1 MFGTSMKRIART
13 ILLLHGNARFRERVI
28 TAGGKEFSVKV
39 IPNWPSLHKEVEGGN
54 PSTIV
59 IIDPY
64 HGHAGAD
71 EPVMELAALLKNFPS
86 AVVFA
91 GLVVDSSQNTQ
102 IRQIER
108 WGVAEIISIGHD
120 DTSVALRSRFR
131 QTEGLSLRRL
141 VDEVVPADLTG
152 RGRAILDAAAE
163 IVTASG
169 RALDLATALGLSERT
184 LQRWLRRSA
193 LPPTRT
199 LFAWMR
205 VLLAASLL
213 DDPGRSIEGIA
224 RICGYS
230 SGSSL
235 RRIAQSLLGAQPAE
249 LRRLGAF
256 AHASRRL
263 GETLDAYR
271 EKPAE

>member
-1 MFGTSMKRIART
+1 M
-13 ILLLHGNARFRERVI
+13 
-28 TAGGKEFSVKV
+28 
-39 IPNWPSLHKEVEGGN
+39 
-54 PSTIV
+54 
-59 IIDPY
+59 
-64 HGHAGAD
+64 
-71 EPVMELAALLKNFPS
+71 LKNFPS

-91 GLVVDSSQNTQ
+91 GIVIDSSQNTH

-108 WGVAEIISIGHD
+108 WGVADIISIGHD

-131 QTEGLSLRRL
+131 HTEGLSLRRL
-141 VDEVVPADLTG
+141 IDEVVPADLPG

-235 RRIAQSLLGAQPAE
+235 RRITQSLLGAQPAE

-256 AHASRRL
+256 AYASRRL
-263 GETLDAYR
+263 GETLDAHR
-271 EKPAE
+271 DKPAE